1 MPAVDMAVSRP
12 FRAIA
17 MASLAALSL
26 ALPAALLI
34 APPALAQ
41 ETSVS
46 FGTGSGDTKA
56 PINVDSDTLSVSQ
69 TDGTAV
75 FEGNVKVAQN
85 DMKLSAPR
93 VLVVYN
99 QAGDE
104 IDRLEATG
112 GVTLVSGE
120 DAAEGDRADYDVV
133 NGNIVMRGNVL
144 LLQGNSTIASEVM
157 HVDLDSGSARM
168 EGRVR
173 TILQSGKE

>member
-1 MPAVDMAVSRP
+1 MAVSRP

-34 APPALAQ
+34 APPAFAQ

>member
-1 MPAVDMAVSRP
+1 MAVSRP
-12 FRAIA
+12 FRAA
-17 MASLAALSL
+17 LMACLAAVPL
-26 ALPAALLI
+26 ALPVALPTALLI
-34 APPALAQ
+34 ARPATAQ
-41 ETSVS
+41 ETSIS
-46 FGTGSGDTKA
+46 FGTGSSDTKA
-56 PINVDSDTLSVSQ
+56 PIYVDSDQLSVSQ

-99 QAGDE
+99 EAGDE
-104 IDRLEATG
+104 IERLEATG

-133 NGNIVMRGNVL
+133 NGNIVMRDNVL
-144 LLQGNSTIASEVM
+144 LLQGNSTIASDIM

-173 TILQSGKE
+173 TVLQSGKD